1 MEWILTRWRA
11 PVTALLCALLSNI
24 PQASG
29 VPLECPVA
37 SSTGQP
43 ACGASRDVGSS
54 APDSSRSEHVGNPID
69 VVSGNKYQSEIDVRL
84 GGSHLSFAR
93 HYNSAHAAVNFGL
106 GNGWRHSYA
115 IVLSADGDD
124 IRRIEQS
131 DGRLIEFL
139 RQGEL
144 FRARDESDGYV
155 VEPIDSEYIW
165 YLPDGRQLTFFGSF
179 PTSIAF
185 PDGDRLSLMYRGR
198 RLHSVTD
205 SLGRS
210 LYFHYADGRVGLP
223 VYDPAKDSIP
233 SGHLKNVELPDGGQ
247 VQFGYSKHQN
257 LVSVDYPSGTKSN
270 SARRYH
276 YQDRLNHALLTERL
290 DGRGRI
296 MARWGYDESGR
307 AVSYS
312 RGSNIRSNGRERGPP
327 TLTLAYSAVAGENEG
342 TTRVLFGN
350 GVERMY
356 EWSLDAR
363 GQVETLERLAP
374 DAEASAQTAAGS
386 LEQAQN
392 QRDTAPHTQHY
403 PHDVLTVL
411 TQGEL
416 GYPSTIQYTLERDA
430 TTHLLES
437 EYDQAG
443 RLVDVKW
450 MSGILEDF
458 NDGQPTTRDEVR
470 QYVVQSK
477 ASGSNRDIAIGA
489 LARMGQIAGMASEF
503 LQEAGKELV
512 PGSTV
517 TGQELDE
524 AWWSGALQDHD
535 TGSERRYKAVDASE
549 TDAPCIDPLKD
560 CTSLLRTRDYAEVAE
575 CAYVDADC
583 STRFVEADL
592 GELNLEIGDLH
603 DGSFHAEVYYDSEK
617 GEYIVTFAGTDFTSA
632 GDWLSN
638 IEQELGFSAFH
649 YEKAIELATKLQEFN
664 QGKNFTF
671 TGHSLGGGL
680 ATAAAAVSGADAY
693 VFNPAALDPDS
704 ASDLSIEIEVARE
717 NTQIYSVRGEL
728 LSQVQTGIGFA
739 NEAVGHLNVIPRPN
753 FAWVQEHMSDSSML
767 TYAQRLSLALHGMDA
782 VHQSVNDLIELNRC
796 T

>member
-1 MEWILTRWRA
+1 MEWTRARWRA

-29 VPLECPVA
+29 VSLECPVA

-43 ACGASRDVGSS
+43 ACGASHDVGSN
-54 APDSSRSEHVGNPID
+54 APDSSRTQHVGNPID

-84 GGSHLSFAR
+84 GGSHLSLAR

-131 DGRLIEFL
+131 DGRLIEFI
-139 RQGEL
+139 RQGKL
-144 FRARDESDGYV
+144 FKARDESDGYV
-155 VEPIDSEYIW
+155 VEPTDSEYIW
-165 YLPDGRQLTFFGSF
+165 YLPDGRRLTFFGSF

-185 PDGDRLSLMYRGR
+185 PDGDRLSLMYRER

-205 SLGRS
+205 GQGRS
-210 LYFHYADGRVGLP
+210 LQFHYAAGRVGLP
-223 VYDPAKDSIP
+223 VYDPAKGFIP
-233 SGHLKNVELPDGGQ
+233 PGHLKNVELPDGGR
-247 VQFGYSKHQN
+247 VQFRYSKNQN
-257 LVSVDYPSGTKSN
+257 LVSVDYPLGTKSN
-270 SARRYH
+270 SGRRYQYH
-276 YQDRLNHALLTERL
+276 DTLNHALLTERL
-290 DGRGRI
+290 DGMGRI
-296 MARWGYDESGR
+296 LARWRYDESGR

-327 TLTLAYSAVAGENEG
+327 TLTLAYSAGAEENEG
-342 TTRVLFGN
+342 TTRVLFRN
-350 GVERMY
+350 GVERVY
-356 EWSLDAR
+356 EWRLDAR
-363 GQVETLERLAP
+363 GQVENVERLAP
-374 DAEASAQTAAGS
+374 DAEISVQPAADSLDTAQS
-386 LEQAQN
+386 
-392 QRDTAPHTQHY
+392 QRDAAPHTQHY

-411 TQGEL
+411 AQGEL
-416 GYPSTIQYTLERDA
+416 GYPSSIQYTLERDA

-437 EYDQAG
+437 EYDQTG

-512 PGSTV
+512 VGSTV

-524 AWWSGALQDHD
+524 AWWSGALQDHGS
-535 TGSERRYKAVDASE
+535 GSERTYKAVDASE

-592 GELNLEIGDLH
+592 GALGLGLSDINE
-603 DGSFHAEVYYDSEK
+603 GSFHAEIFYDK
-617 GEYIVTFAGTDFTSA
+617 KNDEYIVSFAGTDFTSA

-638 IEQELGFSAFH
+638 FEQELGFSAFQ
-649 YEKAIELATKLQEFN
+649 YEKAVRLAELIAEMLPPDRV
-664 QGKNFTF
+664 TF
-671 TGHSLGGGL
+671 VGHSLGGGL
-680 ATAAAAVSGADAY
+680 ATAAAGTGAGNAV
-693 VFNPAALDPDS
+693 VFNPAALTQDS
-704 ASDLSIEIEVARE
+704 ADRLNIEYESSAS
-717 NTQIYSVRGEL
+717 NTTIFSVDGEL
-728 LSQVQTGIGFA
+728 LSDVQTNIGFT
-739 NEAVGHLNVIPRPN
+739 NEPPGNVHIMRRPG
-753 FAWVQEHMSDSSML
+753 FPWIKEHVSQNSHL
-767 TYAQRLSLALHGMDA
+767 TYGARIGVTLHGMKA
-782 VHQSVNDLIELNRC
+782 VRQSLAESIERNLC
-796 T
+796 V